1 MDKRLKKAAAFVLT
15 VCMIFTTA
23 ACGQSESKG
32 NFGNATRLMSDSYE
46 SAELVKLAVG
56 CPVGWENRIWDFSLE
71 LLEKCFTSPNDDD
84 GEAAGRTTDGTTDSQ
99 SLVLSPLSLMQLLI
113 MLDQGA
119 EGETSRQI
127 EAAVGTEVLLEL
139 EKIQELLSRTEN
151 GLTVKTAN
159 SAWFRDEAERLSVSD
174 SYVGILQKY
183 FDAEAYLAPFDK
195 STVRDINRWCGEK
208 TDGRIDKII
217 EKISDSAVVYLINA
231 LSFDAEWKEKYRAQQ
246 IHECDFTHE
255 DGSTEKVEMM
265 YSTESRFLENEW
277 AKGFVKPYKGG
288 YSFAAVLPKDE
299 SMKMS
304 DFLGKLDSASMS
316 SLLSQK
322 VMTNDT
328 GERFYLDSFELES
341 GDYAA
346 ADMWEVSVAAG
357 IPKFKTEYGSKL
369 KSILEAMGVCDL
381 FDENAADL
389 SGMATSAEG
398 NIFVSEIQQKAVIE
412 TDAEGTRAAAVSFAE
427 MDDGAAMIEETV
439 YLDRPFVYAIIDDE
453 TQIPIFVG
461 VMTGNEL

>member
-1 MDKRLKKAAAFVLT
+1 MDKRLKKTAAFVLT
-15 VCMIFTTA
+15 VCMVFATA
-23 ACGQSESKG
+23 SCGQSESKG
-32 NFGNATRLMSDSYE
+32 DFGNATRLMSDSYE
-46 SAELVKLAVG
+46 SAELVKLTAG

-71 LLEKCFTSPNDDD
+71 LLEKCFASSNDDD
-84 GEAAGRTTDGTTDSQ
+84 EASARTTDGTTDSQ

-113 MLDQGA
+113 MLNQGA

-127 EAAVGTEVLLEL
+127 EAAVGTEVVLEL

-159 SAWFRDEAERLSVSD
+159 SAWFRAEAERLSVSD

-195 STVRDINRWCGEK
+195 STVRDINRWCDEK

-231 LSFDAEWKEKYRAQQ
+231 LSFDAEWKDKYRAQQ

-255 DGSTEKVEMM
+255 DGSREKVEMM

-304 DFLGKLDSASMS
+304 DFLGKLDS
-316 SLLSQK
+316 
-322 VMTNDT
+322 
-328 GERFYLDSFELES
+328 
-341 GDYAA
+341 GDYATV
-346 ADMWEVSVAAG
+346 DMWEVSVAAG

-369 KSILEAMGVCDL
+369 KTMLEAMGICDL

-427 MDDGAAMIEETV
+427 MVGSTSMIAQTV

-453 TQIPIFVG
+453 TQVPIFVG